1 MKESILTNQS
11 KKIEFILVFLFF
23 TFIILFLSLSGYTF
37 LGIQDEVQLQ
47 STLSAGDPKNY
58 MMSYPL
64 SVLVSLLYTKASGI
78 PWYSILMLLYIS
90 LISLLMAIY
99 IVKLDYNK
107 YLKYFLLLLFTLLL
121 IFILLDV
128 SITLLTFLLIVFAVP
143 LIPNHQFFFWFLLC
157 LASFLRVEIILS
169 LLPLFIL
176 AYMIFMQKA
185 FFTSKN
191 ILMIFL
197 FVIAILTNHYSSS
210 MNKEYKEWLQ
220 FTKDRLYFTDLDG
233 PDKNHILTDDEY
245 QLARSWWICDL
256 SLYPVDKISPAA
268 GSTIDVVVYRIFSK
282 NSIINLLRKIYHN
295 KMLIILILLTA
306 YIVFLEKNN
315 FRRSYLILF
324 MLAFF
329 ALLLVRDAQRTTFP
343 IIMLWSMILFL
354 EYLKRNKM
362 ILLNTLLLSLFIYI
376 MIETPWKK
384 VTNYHQNEQLV
395 REFKDLVNRN
405 NMKLE
410 IPSGFTSSYELV
422 VTVLK
427 QNHLLQEKNWVDYNH
442 YLLLSGW
449 FTMHPLCLKQH
460 DISFKKVKRKYNTYY
475 EYLLDDKTGIIGS
488 KGTTHINPFL
498 ANNLLRMYDEKFT
511 QGTNCLHKVKVVD
524 QSNHFI
530 INQIVKVCED
540 KSSTHDRN
548 KNISSKTD
556 Q

>member
-1 MKESILTNQS
+1 MGESILTNRS

-23 TFIILFLSLSGYTF
+23 TSIILFLTLSGYTF

-64 SVLVSLLYTKASGI
+64 SVFVSFLYTKASGI

-90 LISLLMAIY
+90 LISLLMTLY

-121 IFILLDV
+121 IFILFDI
-128 SITLLTFLLIVFAVP
+128 SITLLTFLLIVFSVP
-143 LIPNHQFFFWFLLC
+143 LIPNNQFFFWFLLY

-176 AYMIFMQKA
+176 TYMIFMKKT

-191 ILMIFL
+191 IFIILL
-197 FVIAILTNHYSSS
+197 FAVAILTNHYSSS

-256 SLYPVDKISPAA
+256 ELYPVDKIPQAA
-268 GSTIDVVVYRIFSK
+268 GSTIDVVTYRIFSK
-282 NSIINLLRKIYHN
+282 NSILKLLRKIYHN
-295 KMLIILILLTA
+295 KILIILILLTA

-315 FRRSYLILF
+315 FRRSYLLLF

-343 IIMLWSMILFL
+343 IVILWSMILFL
-354 EYLKRNKM
+354 EYYKRNKI
-362 ILLNTLLLSLFIYI
+362 ILLNSFLLSISIYI
-376 MIETPWKK
+376 IIETPWRK
-384 VTNYHQNEQLV
+384 VIDYQQNEQLV
-395 REFKDLVNRN
+395 KEFKDLAHRN

-410 IPSGFTSSYELV
+410 IPSGFTSSYELI

-427 QNHLLQEKNWVDYNH
+427 QNHLLQEKKWVDYNN

-460 DISFKKVKRKYNTYY
+460 DISFKKTKRKYNTYY
-475 EYLLDDKTGIIGS
+475 EYLLDSKTGIIGS
-488 KGTTHINPFL
+488 KNTTHINPFL
-498 ANNLLRMYDEKFT
+498 SNNLLRMYDEKFT
-511 QGTNCLHKVKVVD
+511 QGTDCLHKVKVVD

-530 INQIVKVCED
+530 INQIVKVCEQKNSIHAKD
-540 KSSTHDRN
+540 
-548 KNISSKTD
+548 KNISTKIH
-556 Q
+556 